1 MASDQAKVT
10 ALVQLIRKTVD
21 TPTVKIEALEKIKS
35 GYEGLKRDDK
45 PSFFS
50 QLLDV
55 VEVGAED
62 VRPWLEETA
71 SATDDPALWRR
82 SLVDLRSRIESP
94 RWRLFRHFIRVP
106 GGLKFLLDLRADIR
120 TAQRHGVPDLKP
132 LDHDLVRLFE
142 SWFQHG
148 FLFLHEITLDS
159 PYRQI
164 VIISNGDMVH
174 PMSRLEEMAQRL
186 GRDRRCFA
194 LYHQAM
200 PEEPVVFIEVALTN
214 GIVRSIHDIIG
225 PEVNADE
232 ENMRRD
238 TAVFYSINNTQNGLA
253 GLGLGNVLIFQVVEF
268 LKREVPSVKNFCTLS
283 PLPGF
288 WRRYL
293 RPILEEN
300 QDGFR
305 MSAQSVGKLFDKK
318 AKGLLEEEWIRQSG
332 RQEEVALA
340 DTLFQV
346 FSNPA
351 WAANETLVSSLARPL
366 RRLGYIYLA
375 EEKKE
380 DGRPLDPVA
389 NFHLGNGATLSP
401 ADVNFGANWSAMGIG
416 RSLSLMANY
425 IYTQQWRSQ
434 IWESMS
440 RLGGLLPGLSRRSSD
455 KRPEWLNDQ
464 IIGS

>member
-1 MASDQAKVT
+1 MASDQAKIT
-10 ALVQLIRKTVD
+10 ALVQLIKKTVD
-21 TPTVKIEALEKIKS
+21 IPMVKLEDLEKIKS
-35 GYEGLKRDDK
+35 GYEGLKRDEK

-50 QLLDV
+50 QFLDV

-62 VRPWLEETA
+62 VGPWLEEA
-71 SATDDPALWRR
+71 AAATDDPALWRR
-82 SLVDLRSRIESP
+82 SLVELRFRIESP

-120 TAQRHGVPDLKP
+120 AAQRHGVPDLKP

-142 SWFQHG
+142 SWFQYG
-148 FLFLHEITLDS
+148 FLFLHEITFDS

-164 VIISNGDMVH
+164 AIISNGDMVH

-225 PEVNADE
+225 PEVNAGE
-232 ENMRRD
+232 ENLRRD

-293 RPILEEN
+293 RPILEED
-300 QDGFR
+300 QDGFK
-305 MSAQSVGKLFDKK
+305 MTAQNVGKLFDKK
-318 AKGLLEEEWIRQSG
+318 TKALLKEEWIRQGSP
-332 RQEEVALA
+332 QEEASLT
-340 DTLFQV
+340 DMLFQV
-346 FSNPA
+346 FSNPN
-351 WAANETLVSSLARPL
+351 WAANETLVNSLARPL

-401 ADVNFGANWSAMGIG
+401 SDVNFGANWSAMGIE

-434 IWESMS
+434 IWASMS

-455 KRPEWLNDQ
+455 KRPEWLNNQ
-464 IIGS
+464 ITGS